1 MRLWIDTD
9 VGTNPDDAVALLC
22 AAAHPDVELVG
33 VSTVDDD
40 TGSRADLARSL
51 VDALVVPG
59 TELTAGTVRAVEPE
73 AVLAIGPLTNVAR
86 LLAHGYRA
94 PRLAVMGGTL
104 ATVHHRGAVR
114 TVEHNF
120 GSDPDAAAAVVDG
133 LDDVLVCPLD
143 VTVQLCLDDA
153 GLEELVG
160 ADDRLGPMCDEW
172 MARQRAS
179 GVPADDARV
188 CLHDPLA
195 LLALLQEPMVQM
207 ERRPLAVSPVGALRQ
222 APPGAR
228 RHRVV
233 VAVDA
238 QRARAR
244 ILALLGERSR

>member
-1 MRLWIDTD
+1 VRVWIDTD

-33 VSTVDDD
+33 VSTVDDA

-51 VDALVVPG
+51 VDAIVVPG
-59 TELTAGTVRAVEPE
+59 AELTAGTVRAAEPQ

-86 LLAHGYRA
+86 LLADGYPA

-133 LDDVLVCPLD
+133 LDEVLVCPLD
-143 VTVQLCLDDA
+143 VTVQLCLDDV
-153 GLEELVG
+153 GREELVV
-160 ADDRLGPMCDEW
+160 ADDRLRPMCDEW
-172 MARQRAS
+172 IARQRAA
-179 GVPADDARV
+179 GVPSNDARV

-195 LLALLQEPMVQM
+195 LLALLAEPMVQI

-238 QRARAR
+238 PRARAR
-244 ILALLGERSR
+244 ILTLLGERSR